1 MAHRSLPAP
10 FLTKTYQLVDDP
22 STDDVVSWNQSGSTF
37 IVWKTAD
44 FARDLL
50 PNYFKHNNFSSFV
63 RQLNTYGFRK
73 IVPDKWEFANDNFQ
87 RGHKEL
93 LSKIR
98 RRKAV
103 VISQP
108 LRTVHPAKSAGGG
121 NFSPANSG
129 EDIGSTSTSSPDSK
143 NPGSVEMGTV
153 AQFADLTEENE
164 KLKKDNEMLNSELV
178 QTKKQCDELVAFLTD
193 YVKVAPD
200 QISRI
205 MRQEGNNRDSSQC
218 NDGADLKSE
227 GKVNEKEEEEEE
239 EEDGE
244 TLKLFGVWL
253 KGKKEKKMRRGRDEK
268 TGCSKAPHAKAMK
281 SVEMHAPLM
290 RSSNLCN

>member
-1 MAHRSLPAP
+1 MAQRSLPAP

-22 STDDVVSWNQSGSTF
+22 ATDDVVSWNQSGSTF

-87 RGHKEL
+87 RGHREL

-103 VISQP
+103 LISTPMQ
-108 LRTVHPAKSAGGG
+108 TVHPVKSGGGGG
-121 NFSPANSG
+121 NPSPSNSG
-129 EDIGSTSTSSPDSK
+129 EDIGSTSTS
-143 NPGSVEMGTV
+143 NPGSVEMGTI
-153 AQFADLTEENE
+153 AQFADLTEEND
-164 KLKKDNEMLNSELV
+164 KLRKDNEMLNSELV

-193 YVKVAPD
+193 YLKVAPD
-200 QISRI
+200 QINRI
-205 MRQEGNNRDSSQC
+205 MKQEANNRVASQC
-218 NDGADLKSE
+218 SEGGADN
-227 GKVNEKEEEEEE
+227 GRIEEEEEE
-239 EEDGE
+239 EEE
-244 TLKLFGVWL
+244 EVLVRFSFYL
-253 KGKKEKKMRRGRDEK
+253 
-268 TGCSKAPHAKAMK
+268 
-281 SVEMHAPLM
+281 
-290 RSSNLCN
+290 

>member
-1 MAHRSLPAP
+1 MAQRSLPAP

-22 STDDVVSWNQSGSTF
+22 ATDDVVSWNQSGSTF

-103 VISQP
+103 MISQP
-108 LRTVHPAKSAGGG
+108 LQTIHPAKSVGGG
-121 NFSPANSG
+121 NSSPSNSG

-143 NPGSVEMGTV
+143 NPGSVEMGTI

-178 QTKKQCDELVAFLTD
+178 QTKKQCDELVTFLTD
-193 YVKVAPD
+193 YLKVAPD
-200 QISRI
+200 QINRI
-205 MRQEGNNRDSSQC
+205 MRQEGNNPLGSTQY
-218 NDGADLKSE
+218 NDGADLKGDGRIDDDE
-227 GKVNEKEEEEEE
+227 DDD
-239 EEDGE
+239 EEDGGE

-253 KGKKEKKMRRGRDEK
+253 KGKKEKKMKRGREEEM
-268 TGCSKAPHAKAMK
+268 GCSNAPHAKAMK
-281 SVEMHAPLM
+281 SIEMHAPLM
-290 RSSNLCN
+290 TSSNLCN